1 MRLDRLITL
10 GLVQPI
16 RRAVSGPKRAQLPI
30 LMYHS
35 ISDGTED
42 AASPYYRTATRPAIF
57 AQHMALLRAE
67 GYRVVSVRDGL
78 REFHSGGSDNG
89 KTVVLTF
96 DDGLRDFYTNAF
108 PILREHEQ
116 TASVFLPT
124 AFIGDQPGHFKG
136 QECMTWSEARELH
149 EAGIE
154 IGSHTVN
161 HPQLY
166 KLGFD
171 EIRAEL
177 ANSKAVIEDR
187 LGSVVVS
194 FAYPYA
200 FPDADRSFVRAVG
213 VVVAQ
218 TGYRYCVT
226 TAVGCVKPGDDDY
239 CLKRL
244 PANSSD
250 DAALFRAK
258 LEGCYDWLE
267 LPQRAFKSWKL
278 RFLDSGKRGNGSADS
293 TGASLN

>member
-10 GLVQPI
+10 GFVQPI
-16 RRAVSGPKRAQLPI
+16 RRAVLGSRRIQLPI

-35 ISDGTED
+35 ISEGADEPV
-42 AASPYYRTATRPAIF
+42 SPYYRTATRPAVF
-57 AQHMALLRAE
+57 AQHMALLHAE
-67 GYRVVSVRDGL
+67 GYRVVSLQVGL
-78 REFHSGGSDNG
+78 QHFYSVGGDAG

-96 DDGLRDFYTNAF
+96 DDGLRDFYKNAF
-108 PILREHEQ
+108 PILRKHGQ

-136 QECMTWSEARELH
+136 QECMTWGEARELH
-149 EAGIE
+149 VAGFE

-161 HPQLY
+161 HPRLY
-166 KLGFD
+166 ELGFD

-187 LGSVVVS
+187 LGSAVVS

-200 FPDADRSFVRAVG
+200 FPVADRSFVRAFSD
-213 VVVAQ
+213 VVAQ

-226 TAVGCVKPGDDDY
+226 TALGCVKPGDSTY

-267 LPQRAFKSWKL
+267 VPQRAFKSWKL
-278 RFLDSGKRGNGSADS
+278 RFLDSGKRGNGSSDTS
-293 TGASLN
+293 GASLN

>member
-10 GLVQPI
+10 GVVQPI
-16 RRAVSGPKRAQLPI
+16 HRALSGPRRAQLPI

-35 ISDGTED
+35 ISEGTED
-42 AASPYYRTATRPAIF
+42 AVPPYYRTATRPSVF

-67 GYRVVSVRDGL
+67 GYRVVSLQSGL
-78 REFHSGGSDNG
+78 HEFRSGCSDNR

-96 DDGLRDFYTNAF
+96 DDGLRDFYTGAF
-108 PILREHEQ
+108 PILRESGQ

-124 AFIGDQPGHFKG
+124 GFIGDQPGHFKG

-161 HPQLY
+161 HPRLY
-166 KLGFD
+166 DLGFD

-177 ANSKAVIEDR
+177 ATSKAVIEDR
-187 LGSVVVS
+187 LGSAVVS

-200 FPDADRSFVRAVG
+200 FPVADKSFVRAFG
-213 VVVAQ
+213 DVVAQ
-218 TGYRYCVT
+218 TGYRCCVT
-226 TAVGCVKPGDDDY
+226 TALGCVRPGDDAY

-244 PANSSD
+244 PANSFD
-250 DAALFRAK
+250 DPALFRAK

-267 LPQRAFKSWKL
+267 VPQRAFKSWKL
-278 RFLDSGKRGNGSADS
+278 RFLDSGKRGNGSSDAPEPR
-293 TGASLN
+293 

>member
-16 RRAVSGPKRAQLPI
+16 HRAVSGPRRAQLPI

-35 ISDGTED
+35 ISDGAED
-42 AASPYYRTATRPAIF
+42 AVSPYYRTATRPAVF

-67 GYRVVSVRDGL
+67 GYRVVSLQTGL
-78 REFHSGGSDNG
+78 REFRSGSSDNG

-96 DDGLRDFYTNAF
+96 DDGLRDFYTSAF
-108 PILREHEQ
+108 PILREHGQ

-161 HPQLY
+161 HPRLY
-166 KLGFD
+166 ELGFAD
-171 EIRAEL
+171 IRAEL

-187 LGSVVVS
+187 LGSAVVS

-200 FPDADRSFVRAVG
+200 FPVADRSFVRAFG
-213 VVVAQ
+213 DVVAQ

-226 TAVGCVKPGDDDY
+226 TALGCVKPGDDAY
-239 CLKRL
+239 RLKRL
-244 PANSSD
+244 PVNSSD
-250 DAALFRAK
+250 DPALFRAK

-267 LPQRAFKSWKL
+267 IPQRAFKRWKL
-278 RFLDSGKRGNGSADS
+278 RFLDSGRRSNSFSDS
-293 TGASLN
+293 MGASLN

>member
-1 MRLDRLITL
+1 VV
-10 GLVQPI
+10 GLQ
-16 RRAVSGPKRAQLPI
+16 A
-30 LMYHS
+30 
-35 ISDGTED
+35 
-42 AASPYYRTATRPAIF
+42 
-57 AQHMALLRAE
+57 
-67 GYRVVSVRDGL
+67 GL
-78 REFHSGGSDNG
+78 QEFRSGGNDNR

-96 DDGLRDFYTNAF
+96 DDGLRDFYTSAF
-108 PILREHEQ
+108 PILQGHGQ

-136 QECMTWSEARELH
+136 QECMTWSEARKLH

-161 HPQLY
+161 HPRLY
-166 KLGFD
+166 ELGFD

-177 ANSKAVIEDR
+177 ASSKAMIEDR

-200 FPDADRSFVRAVG
+200 FPVADQSFVRVFG
-213 VVVAQ
+213 DIVAQ

-226 TAVGCVKPGDDDY
+226 TVLGCVKPGDDAY

-250 DAALFRAK
+250 DDALFRAK
-258 LEGCYDWLE
+258 LEGCYNWLE
-267 LPQRAFKSWKL
+267 VPQRAFKSWKL
-278 RFLDSGKRGNGSADS
+278 RFLDSGKRGNGSSDS
-293 TGASLN
+293 TEASLN

>member
-35 ISDGTED
+35 ISDETED
-42 AASPYYRTATRPAIF
+42 VASPYYRTATRPSIF

-67 GYRVVSVRDGL
+67 GYRVVGVQTGL
-78 REFHSGGSDNG
+78 REFHSGRNDNG

-96 DDGLRDFYTNAF
+96 DDGLRNFYTNAF
-108 PILREHEQ
+108 PILQGHGQ
-116 TASVFLPT
+116 AASVFLPT

-149 EAGIE
+149 DAGIE

-161 HPQLY
+161 HPRLY
-166 KLGFD
+166 ELGFD
-171 EIRAEL
+171 EIREEL
-177 ANSKAVIEDR
+177 ANSKAVIESR
-187 LGSVVVS
+187 LGSAVVS

-200 FPDADRSFVRAVG
+200 FPIADRSFVRAFG
-213 VVVAQ
+213 DVVAQ

-226 TAVGCVKPGDDDY
+226 TALGCVRPGDDAY

-278 RFLDSGKRGNGSADS
+278 RFLDSERRDNGSSDS
-293 TGASLN
+293 TRTLRN

>member
-16 RRAVSGPKRAQLPI
+16 HRAVSGPRRVQLPI

-35 ISDGTED
+35 ISEGAES
-42 AASPYYRTATRPAIF
+42 AVSPYYRTATRPSIF
-57 AQHMALLRAE
+57 AQHMDLLRVE
-67 GYRVVSVRDGL
+67 GYRVVSLQAGL
-78 REFHSGGSDNG
+78 TEFRSACGDRE

-108 PILREHEQ
+108 PILQKHGQ

-124 AFIGDQPGHFKG
+124 AYIGDQPGHFKG

-161 HPQLY
+161 HPRLY
-166 KLGFD
+166 ELGID

-187 LGSVVVS
+187 LGSAVVS

-200 FPDADRSFVRAVG
+200 FPGADRSFVRAFSDM
-213 VVVAQ
+213 VAQ

-226 TAVGCVKPGDDDY
+226 TALGCVKPGDDAH

-258 LEGCYDWLE
+258 LEGCYDWLGV
-267 LPQRAFKSWKL
+267 PQRAFKSWKL
-278 RFLDSGKRGNGSADS
+278 RFLDSGKRGNGSSGS